1 VIELGLIVGIDV
13 VGLVLA
19 LLMWRGVSVRD
30 AGPLALRRLGG
41 ALERAARAFLWQE
54 YRLIGI
60 ATCALLVPTVISS
73 AVFDVGA
80 GPVSRAA
87 VAFWGAA
94 GLCLGA
100 LGSTLAGYVA
110 TVLAV
115 RGSVRA
121 AAAAGG
127 SVDAA
132 LAVAMRAAGAA
143 SLISETLSSLLVASL
158 FGLLFAIQGGF
169 TLPAEQALALARQV
183 VLLLPGFALGA
194 TVSALVLQRGG
205 GAFHAASGVGS
216 DQAGERDAG
225 LDHDDARNPAVVAEL
240 VGDHVG
246 ASATRAVDGFASASV
261 ANVAALMIGVSLSSA
276 LPGADPLVMLA
287 LPLVVR
293 AFGVIASAFGIILV
307 RSDETSSVSSALL
320 RGYLSTTAIS
330 LSGLWGISYWLFGEH
345 FLAVSASG
353 ALGLLAVLLAAHGL
367 LLRLGRRS
375 GAVRDSHEALRVG
388 GGALISVG
396 LAAGLETALL
406 PVSVFGA
413 ALAAAASIGA
423 HGSMSSGVELSL
435 LMFTLA
441 ALSASPFV
449 LSVATLGSIADGAR
463 GVANMSNADG
473 ETKRRSSRLDDA
485 GFLGGAVARRY
496 AVFSGALS
504 SLLIA
509 WAIAGQGR
517 AISGVTSP
525 SGVSPASLVTPGLAA
540 SSVLA
545 WCGAVG
551 AVVVL
556 GYAGSVARA
565 AARGAREV
573 SAEVER
579 QLRGFPREHGI
590 AQVPQEYTPSYKQCV
605 ELTTTVALRRALV
618 PIATGIA
625 APLLLGLGLRVLFRG
640 PASELVAQGLSWFV
654 VVASLTGLATALAID
669 AARATLGSVRRANRG
684 RESGSAFTTSIT
696 ADALSD
702 IFGNAAA
709 PALQLLIKAT
719 AAAALLI
726 TPFLL

>member
-30 AGPLALRRLGG
+30 AGPPALRRLGS

-60 ATCALLVPTVISS
+60 AVFALLVPTIILS
-73 AVFDVGA
+73 ATLEIA
-80 GPVSRAA
+80 TGPVSRLA
-87 VAFWGAA
+87 VAFWGATA
-94 GLCLGA
+94 LCLGA

-110 TVLAV
+110 TVIAV

-121 AAAAGG
+121 GAAAGT
-127 SVDAA
+127 SSDAA
-132 LAVAMRAAGAA
+132 LGVAMRAAGSA
-143 SLISETLSSLLVASL
+143 SLISETLSGLLVLAL
-158 FGLLFAIQGGF
+158 FSLLFAIQGGF
-169 TLPAEQALALARQV
+169 ALPSAQALPLARHV

-205 GAFHAASGVGS
+205 GAFHAAGGVGS

-225 LDHDDARNPAVVAEL
+225 LDHDDARNPAVVTEL
-240 VGDHVG
+240 LGDHVG

-261 ANVAALMIGVSLSSA
+261 ASVAALLIGASLSGA
-276 LPGADPLVMLA
+276 TPGAEPLVLLT

-293 AFGVIASAFGIILV
+293 AFGVIASAFGVILV
-307 RSDETSSVSSALL
+307 RTDETSGITPALL
-320 RGYLSTTAIS
+320 RGYLSMTAIS

-345 FLAVSASG
+345 FWPIFASG
-353 ALGLLAVLLAAHGL
+353 VLGLLAVLLAAHAL

-375 GAVRDSHEALRVG
+375 SAIRDSNDALRVG
-388 GGALISVG
+388 GGGLIAAG
-396 LAAGLETALL
+396 LGAGLETALL
-406 PVSVFGA
+406 PVSILGA
-413 ALAAAASIGA
+413 ALAAAVSIGA
-423 HGSMSSGVELSL
+423 RSGMSSGVELCL

-441 ALSASPFV
+441 AFSASPFV

-463 GVANMSNADG
+463 GVLGMSNADG
-473 ETKRRSSRLDDA
+473 ESKRRSGRLDDA

-504 SLLIA
+504 TLLMA
-509 WAIAGQGR
+509 WAISGHGR
-517 AISGVTSP
+517 AVSGPP
-525 SGVSPASLVTPGLAA
+525 SLAA
-540 SSVLA
+540 SSALI

-551 AVVVL
+551 AAVVL

-565 AARGAREV
+565 ALRGAREV
-573 SAEVER
+573 SSEVER

-590 AQVPQEYTPSYKQCV
+590 AQVPPEYTPSYKSCV
-605 ELTTTVALRRALV
+605 DLTTSVALRRVLP
-618 PIATGIA
+618 PIAAGLA
-625 APLLLGLGLRVLFRG
+625 APVLLGLGLRLLFRG
-640 PASELVAQGLSWFV
+640 PAPELVAQGLSWFV
-654 VVASLTGLATALAID
+654 VVASLTGLTTALAID
-669 AARATLGSVRRANRG
+669 AARTTLGSVRRANRG
-684 RESGSAFTTSIT
+684 RESGQAFSTAIT

-709 PALQLLIKAT
+709 PALQLLVKAT
-719 AAAALLI
+719 AAAALII